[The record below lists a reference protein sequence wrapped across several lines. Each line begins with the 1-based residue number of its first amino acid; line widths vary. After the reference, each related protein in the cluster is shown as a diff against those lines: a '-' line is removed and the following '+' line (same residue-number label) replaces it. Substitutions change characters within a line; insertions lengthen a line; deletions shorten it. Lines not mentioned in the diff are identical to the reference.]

1 MKEKNNWLESLY
13 SHVDSNLAIS
23 RDGYTGTHQWIISL
37 TIGGLTAALAFS
49 DDKFVYPT
57 EYSFIIVLLLI
68 PLVLRF
74 FVRSCLE
81 YTVFYRWLTLR
92 NKLDEYFFKLNKGKK
107 TKKDEDELN
116 RVIQICLIDTNSV
129 RTFPKMVF
137 DNLRMAFLWP
147 LLILF
152 GLTFVGFQ
160 SQPLTLSI
168 KIVLIP
174 VTAMIIY
181 EIYSFIS
188 YYRFRYTKV

>member
-1 MKEKNNWLESLY
+1 M
-13 SHVDSNLAIS
+13 
-23 RDGYTGTHQWIISL
+23 
-37 TIGGLTAALAFS
+37 
-49 DDKFVYPT
+49 
-57 EYSFIIVLLLI
+57 
-68 PLVLRF
+68 VLRF

-188 YYRFRYTKV
+188 YLSFQIYKGIGLHKNRQTKSTVLNDCLSTRISGFEFLAESTPMPSPNKR